1 MAPDGGTPGTDPDR
15 RPSRVVALTRR
26 AGRAAG
32 RALLDPVPRDHRQS
46 DTAFV
51 RRRLVGAATLL
62 VGATLLWLSL
72 SARPGDRSFYLL
84 TALLAA
90 TWTIGGLASGP
101 LHLGRIP
108 FRGHLARPIGT
119 PVAVGLLAAAVF
131 VIGGLV
137 IREVEVLRSLT
148 DRVLDHAR
156 LGSLPLV
163 VVLTLVNGLAEE
175 IFFRGALYAAIGR
188 RRPVTVSTAIY
199 TLATLATGNPM
210 LVLAAA
216 LLGVV
221 LGLQRRASGGILAPV
236 LTHVTWSTVMVF
248 ALPPLFAG

>member
-1 MAPDGGTPGTDPDR
+1 MAPRGGPRATGSLR
-15 RPSRVVALTRR
+15 RR
-26 AGRAAG
+26 AAGAVG

-46 DTAFV
+46 DAAFL
-51 RRRLVGAATLL
+51 RRRLVAAVTLAVGAA
-62 VGATLLWLSL
+62 LLWLSL
-72 SARPGDRSFYLL
+72 SARPGDRSFYLF
-84 TALLAA
+84 TALLAG

-108 FRGHLARPIGT
+108 FRGNLARPIGT
-119 PVAVGLLAAAVF
+119 PITMGLIAAAVF
-131 VIGGLV
+131 LLGGLAV
-137 IREVEVLRSLT
+137 RQVDTLRALT

-163 VVLTLVNGLAEE
+163 VLLTLVNGLAEE

-188 RRPVTVSTAIY
+188 RRPVAVSAAIY
-199 TLATLATGNPM
+199 THATVATGNPM

-221 LGLQRRASGGILAPV
+221 LGLQRRASGGILGPV